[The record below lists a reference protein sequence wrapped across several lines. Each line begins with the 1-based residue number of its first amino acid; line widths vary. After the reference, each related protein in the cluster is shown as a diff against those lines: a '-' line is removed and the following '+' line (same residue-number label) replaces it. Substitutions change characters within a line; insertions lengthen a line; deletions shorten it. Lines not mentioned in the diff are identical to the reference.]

1 MSNCCVLLTTKQ
13 NEVQCNEII
22 DWANGLVVVY
32 DISDRTTFN
41 VASNIVREAR
51 NSKHHK
57 ASSIPISIIANK
69 QDLENGR
76 KVFFH
81 EGHQLAH
88 NFSAKF
94 FEVSSRI
101 FYFRIQCSN
110 IFLIFF

>member
-1 MSNCCVLLTTKQ
+1 M
-13 NEVQCNEII
+13 

-101 FYFRIQCSN
+101 LSIFKFSVLILFYFRVQCSN